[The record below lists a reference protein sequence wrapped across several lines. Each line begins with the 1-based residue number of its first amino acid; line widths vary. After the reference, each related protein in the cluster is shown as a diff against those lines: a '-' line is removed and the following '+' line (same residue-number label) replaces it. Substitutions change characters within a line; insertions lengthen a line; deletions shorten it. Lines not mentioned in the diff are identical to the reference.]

1 MLEKTTDSGSTR
13 QGIGSEFVGNLIAV
27 FRGLVFED
35 DAQQHRRQERG
46 ADHHQQNRR
55 LKARAEQP

>member
-13 QGIGSEFVGNLIAV
+13 QRIGSKFVGNLIAV

-35 DAQQHRRQERG
+35 DAQQHRSQERVPITISRIAAQG
-46 ADHHQQNRR
+46 QGLA
-55 LKARAEQP
+55 A